1 MANILSQDEVDS
13 LLGGIDEGKVQIE
26 TDIPE
31 SENKEGLEVYNFGM
45 QVGPTHLKMPTLGI
59 INERF
64 VTFLRKSLSAATAMD
79 IDVNISSVDSA
90 KFGDF
95 CRSIPVPTS
104 LNIFKMEPLRGS
116 ALLVLEGPLVFSFV
130 DTLFGG
136 RAVSHVKLEGK
147 TFTTIE
153 KKIIDKIVKIILD
166 DLQQAWS
173 DVHEVKMVFARS
185 EIDPQFAA
193 IATPNDMI
201 IATRFMIDLQNV
213 SGTMTICIPY
223 PTLEP
228 IRDKLKRKFQGEK
241 LEIDQMWTRYIKE
254 KVKEL
259 KINLSCTLGKAG
271 ITGRELLEMKVSDVI
286 QLDQEVSDPVII
298 SVEGVPKFIGYPGT
312 CNKRK
317 AIKIKERVNKE
328 LNYG

>member
-26 TDIPE
+26 TDISE
-31 SENKEGLEVYNFGM
+31 SEKKEGLEVYNFGM
-45 QVGPTHLKMPTLGI
+45 QVGPTHLRMPTLGI

-64 VTFLRKSLSAATAMD
+64 VGFSKASISAATSLD
-79 IDVNISSVDSA
+79 IDVNISSVDSV

-147 TFTTIE
+147 IFTTIE

-173 DVHEVKMVFARS
+173 DVHEVKMVFTRS

-193 IATPNDMI
+193 IATPNDMV

-241 LEIDQMWTRYIKE
+241 LEVDQKWKRYITE

-259 KINLSCTLGKAG
+259 TINLSCALGKAG
-271 ITGRELLEMKVSDVI
+271 ITGREVLEMKVGDVI
-286 QLDQEVSDPVII
+286 QLDKKTSDPVIVSI
-298 SVEGVPKFIGYPGT
+298 EGVPKFIGYPGT
-312 CNKRK
+312 FNKRK
-317 AIKIKERVNKE
+317 AIKIKKRVNKE
-328 LNYG
+328 

>member
-26 TDIPE
+26 TDISE
-31 SENKEGLEVYNFGM
+31 SEKKEGLEVYNFGM
-45 QVGPTHLKMPTLGI
+45 QAGPTHLRMPTLGI

-64 VTFLRKSLSAATAMD
+64 VTFLMKSLSVATAMD
-79 IDVNISSVDSA
+79 IGVNISSVDSV

-95 CRSIPVPTS
+95 CRSIPVPTN

-136 RAVSHVKLEGK
+136 RAVSHVKLEGRI
-147 TFTTIE
+147 FTTIE

-173 DVHEVKMVFARS
+173 DVHEVKMAFARS

-193 IATPNDMI
+193 IATPNDMV

-241 LEIDQMWTRYIKE
+241 LEVDQKWKRYITE

-259 KINLSCTLGKAG
+259 KINLSCALGKAG
-271 ITGRELLEMKVSDVI
+271 ITGREVLEMKVGDVM
-286 QLDQEVSDPVII
+286 QLDKKMSDPVIV

-312 CNKRK
+312 FNKRK
-317 AIKIKERVNKE
+317 AIKIKKRADKE
-328 LNYG
+328 